1 MIADLHLDALL
12 DVFEREA
19 VGESDVFARRHL
31 PALRAAGVGVQV
43 LPAFVPDEFLPEAA
57 LRVTI
62 AQLEAGRR
70 TAEASGGALRIVETA
85 AELREALADGA
96 IAGVLALEGVEALG
110 RDPDMLAPLWRL
122 GVRMAGLTH
131 NRANAF
137 ADGVG
142 EDDGAGIT
150 ALGGELLERMSE
162 LGVALDLSHLSR
174 RGCAIALERFG
185 GPVLASHAN
194 ADAVHRNPRN
204 LTDDVLAELG
214 RRGGVVGLC
223 AIPAFIGAGDPYRR
237 AAEHHAHVA
246 ALAGPAAVA
255 FGADFC
261 DYFGPD
267 TDGPLL
273 PDDPSPADL
282 ALAEQPEPDRGSYY
296 ARVLDAAG
304 QPADGALA
312 SANAVRFL
320 EAALP

>member
-12 DVFEREA
+12 DIFERESL
-19 VGESDVFARRHL
+19 GDRDVFARRHL
-31 PALRAAGVGVQV
+31 PELRAAGVRVQV
-43 LPAFVPDEFLPEAA
+43 LPAFVPDDYLPEAA

-70 TAEASGGALRIVETA
+70 AAEASDGELRIVETA
-85 AELREALADGA
+85 AELHEALAAGA

-110 RDPDMLAPLWRL
+110 RDPAMLVPLWRL

-142 EDDGAGIT
+142 EHDGPGISG
-150 ALGGELLERMSE
+150 LGIELLERMAE

-174 RGCAIALERFG
+174 RGCAIALERFA

-194 ADAVHRNPRN
+194 ADVVHRSPRN
-204 LTDDVLAELG
+204 LADDVLGELG

-223 AIPAFIGAGDPYRR
+223 AVPAFVGSGDPYQR
-237 AAEHHAHVA
+237 AAEHHRHVTSV
-246 ALAGPAAVA
+246 AGAAAVA

-267 TDGPLL
+267 TDGPIL
-273 PDDPSPADL
+273 PDDPSSDDL
-282 ALAEQPEPDRGSYY
+282 ALARQPEPDRGSYY
-296 ARVLDAAG
+296 ARVLQATG
-304 QPADGALA
+304 ETEDGPLA
-312 SANAVRFL
+312 SANALRFL